1 MKKIFFTIVAGS
13 LSSVLMAQSVGINTD
28 GSAPT
33 AGYIFDVKG
42 NHLIQNDLHV
52 SGNVGIG
59 TTVPSEKLVVD
70 GKIVAGA
77 TKMGSGRN
85 GDGTFSITNN
95 GWGRL
100 EATSGLAIWGDGNA
114 YNNDSPQM
122 LLNSSGHVG
131 IGTTSPIAKLHVEG
145 THNGNSYGNFTFY
158 AKDAYTGSPNNP
170 TSCCG
175 EPVNASIHASAR
187 IMASEF
193 DAFSDA
199 RIKNIIGVSDSK
211 KDLQTIM
218 SLKITD
224 YRMKDAMKD
233 DKPYKKVIAQEV
245 KEVYPQAV
253 SFTTETVPDIYSM
266 STIKEGVVKMQNTLE
281 KGDQI
286 KLIMQDK
293 EGMFD
298 VIEANENSF
307 KINESLSG
315 EVFVYG
321 RRVNDFHT
329 VDYEALNT
337 LNISAT
343 QELYRIIQAQKEQ
356 IEALQKEN
364 GSLKA
369 SVENNEQEI
378 EKIKNILN
386 LVGQK

>member
-1 MKKIFFTIVAGS
+1 MQTRLLTFGFSCLS
-13 LSSVLMAQSVGINTD
+13 LGLMAQSVGINTD

-33 AGYIFDVKG
+33 AGYLFDVKG
-42 NHLIQNDLHV
+42 QALFQNNLHI

-59 TTVPSEKLVVD
+59 TATPSVALDVNGVV
-70 GKIVAGA
+70 VAGN

-85 GDGTFSITNN
+85 GDGTFSLTNN

-100 EATSGLAIWGDGNA
+100 EGTSGLAIWGDGNA

-122 LLNSSGHVG
+122 LLNSSGLIG
-131 IGTTSPIAKLHVEG
+131 IGTTNPVAKLHVEG
-145 THNGNSYGNFTFY
+145 NSTANSYGNFTYY
-158 AKDAYTGSPNNP
+158 AWQSNAGGG
-170 TSCCG
+170 SCCG
-175 EPVNASIHASAR
+175 GSVEASIHASHR

-199 RIKNIIGVSDSK
+199 RIKNIIGLSDSK

-218 SLKITD
+218 ALKITD

-253 SFTTETVPDIYSM
+253 SFTTEIIPDIYAM
-266 STIKEGVVKMQNTLE
+266 STLKNGLVTIQNTLK
-281 KGDQI
+281 KGDKV
-286 KLIMQDK
+286 KLIMEDK
-293 EGMFD
+293 EGLYD
-298 VIEANENSF
+298 VIEATENNF
-307 KINESLSG
+307 RINESLSG
-315 EVFVYG
+315 DVFVYG
-321 RRVNDFHT
+321 RRVDDFHT

-343 QELYRIIQAQKEQ
+343 QELYKIIQAQKEE
-356 IEALQKEN
+356 IESLKKEN
-364 GSLKA
+364 GVLKA
-369 SVENNEQEI
+369 SVESNKADLEL
-378 EKIKNILN
+378 IKTTLN